1 MIKTITTSI
10 FLLFTSLF
18 FAQSVIQDPTFG
30 TDGWKVLNG
39 DTNGYSRINSTVQS
53 DGKILVTGH
62 FNLPNDVY
70 EYFLLRLNTDGT
82 IDTDFGNNGY
92 FELSFLTDPFNT
104 RIHLLNNKIFLV
116 SVEDRQILK
125 LNNNGT
131 IDSTFGINGILTYT
145 IQNVGQL
152 SSNGNSINVINDI
165 FYHGYV
171 INGNEVKLKR
181 IDLINGIELSE
192 LDVLGV
198 SNIDGVYEGLNN
210 KLLIKSYSAVNYQI
224 FFSLHAIADGSMD
237 VSFGTNGKMESYVY
251 GNLLDFEASF
261 DYVERDNN
269 NNIIHGE
276 INENTLVI
284 RVMKYSPTGQLI
296 NTFATNGLYQYPNAS
311 LSDLKIFNNKIY
323 LCGVS
328 AQNGQ
333 FNFFI
338 NRLNND
344 GTIDATFN
352 DGEVYVQNT
361 NAYQEIAK
369 SLVVLSDTE
378 FIIGAEYLNGS
389 TRKIFVGKYLV
400 DEDLSIVD
408 QNINTKNFKFENPV
422 QEDLK
427 IITEQEFNKVVI
439 YSLNGSLVKS
449 MTNENLNVSDLAC
462 GSYLLNIYF
471 DNGTV
476 SRAKMLKR

>member
-1 MIKTITTSI
+1 MIKTTTTFI

-18 FAQSVIQDPTFG
+18 FAQSIIQDPTFG
-30 TDGWKVLNG
+30 TDGWTVLNG
-39 DTNGYSRINSTVQS
+39 DTNGYSTINSKVQT

-62 FNLPNDVY
+62 FNLPNTDF
-70 EYFLLRLNTDGT
+70 EYFVARLNTDGT
-82 IDTDFGNNGY
+82 LDSTFGTNGY
-92 FELSFLTDPFNT
+92 FISPFLLDPFNT
-104 RIHLLNNKIFLV
+104 EIHLINDKIFLFSPEEKQV
-116 SVEDRQILK
+116 LK
-125 LNNNGT
+125 LNSNGT
-131 IDSTFGINGILTYT
+131 IDTSFGVDGF
-145 IQNVGQL
+145 L
-152 SSNGNSINVINDI
+152 SYLFPNSGSYSWNSDSYCFSNNI
-165 FYHGYV
+165 YYEGYLLDDSQV
-171 INGNEVKLKR
+171 LLKR
-181 IDLINGIELSE
+181 IDLVNGIELPDLAIS
-192 LDVLGV
+192 GI
-198 SNIDGVYEGLNN
+198 SNINGLYEGAAGN
-210 KLLIKSYSAVNYQI
+210 LLIKSLDEVNYQI
-224 FFSLHAIADGSMD
+224 FFSLHSVVDGTMD
-237 VSFGTNGKMESYVY
+237 TTFGTNGKIESYVY

-323 LCGVS
+323 LCGAS
-328 AQNGQ
+328 AENGQ

-344 GTIDATFN
+344 GSIDTTFN

-400 DEDLSIVD
+400 DEDLSSAD
-408 QNINTKNFKFENPV
+408 QIMNAENVKFENPV

-427 IITEQEFNKVVI
+427 IISEQEFYKVAI

-449 MTNENLNVSDLAC
+449 VTNENLNVSDLAS
-462 GSYLLNIYF
+462 GSYLLNIYYN
-471 DNGTV
+471 NGSV
-476 SRAKMLKR
+476 LKVKMLKK